1 MGELGFNNERVR
13 DDNLFFLFFSFLFFS
28 FLWCSCDGFE
38 FLFAGFDLGRTGR
51 TMYKRKNNL
60 KNMRIF
66 FKILF
71 LIKLDLRFFVI

>member
-13 DDNLFFLFFSFLFFS
+13 DDILFFLFFSFLFFGVLVMDLS
-28 FLWCSCDGFE
+28 

-60 KNMRIF
+60 KNMKIF